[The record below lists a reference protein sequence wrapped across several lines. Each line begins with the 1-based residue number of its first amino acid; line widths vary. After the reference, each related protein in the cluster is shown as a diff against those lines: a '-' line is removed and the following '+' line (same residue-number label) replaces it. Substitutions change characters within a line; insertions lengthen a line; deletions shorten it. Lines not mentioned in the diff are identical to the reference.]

1 MNEKN
6 KHYINIFDQK
16 YYIERDGV
24 IIFSIEQKENGE
36 VEIAT
41 PKGVYKGKP
50 EDIKIVE
57 D

>member
-36 VEIAT
+36 VEVAT

-50 EDIKIVE
+50 EDIIIKE
-57 D
+57 